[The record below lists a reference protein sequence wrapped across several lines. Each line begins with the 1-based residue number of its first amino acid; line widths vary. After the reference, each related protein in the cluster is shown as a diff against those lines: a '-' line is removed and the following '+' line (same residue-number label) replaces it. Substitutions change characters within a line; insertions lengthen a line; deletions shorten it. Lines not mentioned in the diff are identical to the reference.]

1 MDDLFAGLI
10 FKTSLCITL
19 ELELKVKN
27 RNDPTYDFSGL
38 LSIADEDFN
47 A

>member
-1 MDDLFAGLI
+1 MDHLFAGLI
-10 FKTSLCITL
+10 FKIHCNKL
-19 ELELKVKN
+19 LKSKSKI

-38 LSIADEDFN
+38 LSIADEDFS

>member
-1 MDDLFAGLI
+1 MDDLFAELI
-10 FKTSLCITL
+10 SKTSLYRTMKS
-19 ELELKVKN
+19 KVKN